1 MSRAHN
7 NRSLASESLRTLQVV
22 KWWTRRIVY
31 PGVSLLIPADVFL
44 MHTGWLA
51 SFQSHV
57 GGYVIA
63 TAGIEF
69 AFAWGSRVRKE
80 AAYPS
85 ILAIELGAL
94 ANLRDACQ
102 TAVRTVVELLRAD
115 AGLLVLLHRD
125 SQDVEMMV
133 SHGFPPGTIKF
144 NAEQAA
150 FLDLYT
156 KCVESRTVLVEP
168 VAPSHPFFPALGP
181 GRCRVYIPIVSM
193 DRVIA
198 VLSLFGPRKRSE
210 LRDRTLLTGLARAL
224 GLTLDNVRLYNHEY
238 QGMLHILCSAL
249 DERDRVTDGH
259 SRRVAE
265 LSVIV
270 ARELGVTG
278 DALLDIER
286 AGILHD
292 IGKLAVPD
300 AILSK
305 PGPLTS
311 DEWLEMRRHPDVG
324 YHLVRDVP
332 FLRRAAEIVYAH
344 HERFDGMGYPRGLK
358 REETPL
364 GARIF
369 AVVDAYDAMTS
380 DRPYRLAHPHEYAL
394 EEIRHHA
401 GTQFDP
407 VVVAA
412 FFAVVGEG
420 LIGPAALTS
429 DGDALFTIGGGAH
442 EAPTLK
448 PKAHVRV
455 S

>member
-7 NRSLASESLRTLQVV
+7 NRSPASESMRNLQVV
-22 KWWTRRIVY
+22 KWWTRLIVY

-44 MHTGWLA
+44 MHTGWLD
-51 SFQSHV
+51 SFRSHV
-57 GGYVIA
+57 GGYAIA

-69 AFAWGSRVRKE
+69 AFAWGSRVHKQAR
-80 AAYPS
+80 YPS
-85 ILAIELGAL
+85 ILATELGAL
-94 ANLRDACQ
+94 GNLRDACQ

-125 SQDVEMMV
+125 SHDVEMMV
-133 SHGFPPGTIKF
+133 THGFPPGTIKF
-144 NAEQAA
+144 NAEQAV
-150 FLDLYT
+150 FLDLYR
-156 KCVESRTVLVEP
+156 KCVQDRTVLVEP
-168 VAPSHPFFPALGP
+168 LPPSHHLFPVFGS
-181 GRCRVYIPIVSM
+181 GRCRVFVPIVSM
-193 DRVIA
+193 DNVIG
-198 VLSLFGPRKRSE
+198 VLTIIGPRKRSE
-210 LRDRTLLTGLARAL
+210 LRDRTLLAALVRVL
-224 GLTLDNVRLYNHEY
+224 GLVLDNTRLYNHEY

-270 ARELGVTG
+270 ARKLGVTG

-305 PGPLTS
+305 PSPLTS

-332 FLRRAAEIVYAH
+332 FLRHAAEIVYTH

-358 REETPL
+358 GEEIPL
-364 GARIF
+364 GARVF

-412 FFAVVGEG
+412 FFAAVGEG
-420 LIGPAALTS
+420 LIGPAAPAS
-429 DGDALFTIGGGAH
+429 HNDAPSTIGGGDH
-442 EAPTLK
+442 EAPSPK
-448 PKAHVRV
+448 PKAHVRA